1 MEMWT
6 LRTLPAIVIS
16 VAMLAAVA
24 PGAGAQSTHAS
35 LDWNATYRWVHVD
48 NIGPDPSAVFERARA
63 GWLQAL
69 RQGDSLLA
77 DGRPLFW
84 SHRAK
89 ERSTYFTFYPFTRF
103 GELDARRDAV
113 RATQAAVGKD
123 ALARYDLGDAVL
135 VPPHYSQ
142 IWRRS
147 PDDDYVPA
155 GGEAWTDRTAACGWM
170 EFRTPA
176 FEDAAVDSLWK
187 ELRVA
192 LAAEHYPL
200 TCRVLQ
206 NVYGSS
212 DIICMWLA
220 PDSAALRAAPRIKD
234 LVTRHLGADPA
245 RKFWKRLDSVF
256 PVTSTLT
263 VERRPELS
271 NLGK

>member
-1 MEMWT
+1 MKI
-6 LRTLPAIVIS
+6 LRTLRAMMITI
-16 VAMLAAVA
+16 AMLAAGA
-24 PGAGAQSTHAS
+24 PGAVALSTHAS
-35 LDWNATYRWVHVD
+35 LDWNAPYRWVHVD

-77 DGRPLFW
+77 DGRALFW
-84 SHRAK
+84 SHRTK
-89 ERSTYFTFYPFTRF
+89 ERSTYFTFYPFTLF

-113 RATQAAVGKD
+113 RATQAAVGKG
-123 ALARYDLGDAVL
+123 ALARYDLGDSVL

-155 GGEAWTDRTAACGWM
+155 GSEAWNELTAACGWM
-170 EFRTPA
+170 EFRTPS

-187 ELRVA
+187 DLRTA

-200 TCRVLQ
+200 ACRVFQ

-220 PDSAALRAAPRIKD
+220 PDSTALQAAPRMKD
-234 LVTRHLGADPA
+234 VVTRHLGIAPA
-245 RKFWKRLDSVF
+245 TKFWKRLDAVL

-263 VERRPELS
+263 VKRRPEMS

>member
-1 MEMWT
+1 MST
-6 LRTLPAIVIS
+6 LRILPAIVMSI
-16 VAMLAAVA
+16 AMLADV
-24 PGAGAQSTHAS
+24 PPDAGAQSTHAS
-35 LDWNATYRWVHVD
+35 LDWSAPYRWVHVD
-48 NIGPDPSAVFERARA
+48 NIGPDPLMVFERARA
-63 GWLQAL
+63 GWLRAL

-113 RATQAAVGKD
+113 RATQDNVGKD
-123 ALARYDLGDAVL
+123 ALARYDSADSML

-155 GGEAWTDRTAACGWM
+155 GSESLTERTAACGWM
-170 EFRTPA
+170 EFRTPS
-176 FEDAAVDSLWK
+176 FGDAAVDSLWK
-187 ELRVA
+187 ELRTA
-192 LAAEHYPL
+192 LAPEHYPL
-200 TCRVLQ
+200 TCRVFQ
-206 NVYGSS
+206 NAYGSS

-220 PDSAALRAAPRIKD
+220 PDSTALRGAPRMKD
-234 LVTRHLGADPA
+234 VVTQHLGAVPA
-245 RKFWKRLDSVF
+245 RTFWKRLDAVF

-263 VERRPELS
+263 VERRLELS